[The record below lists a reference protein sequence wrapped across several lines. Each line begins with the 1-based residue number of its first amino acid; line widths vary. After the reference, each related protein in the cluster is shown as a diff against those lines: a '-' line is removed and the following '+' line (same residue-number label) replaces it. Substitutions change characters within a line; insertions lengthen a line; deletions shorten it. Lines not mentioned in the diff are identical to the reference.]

1 MSLPVVAPGEQVI
14 ELMIPASKVGLIIGK
29 CHCPFFKLLTEKMLK
44 SFYCILH
51 PLPWWVPHK
60 CRRWNVVLGQTHCQS
75 RLKWL
80 SVLKLV

>member
-29 CHCPFFKLLTEKMLK
+29 CHWSLFQTPDKMLK

-51 PLPWWVPHK
+51 PLPWWVH
-60 CRRWNVVLGQTHCQS
+60 HI
-75 RLKWL
+75 
-80 SVLKLV
+80 SVIAGIWF